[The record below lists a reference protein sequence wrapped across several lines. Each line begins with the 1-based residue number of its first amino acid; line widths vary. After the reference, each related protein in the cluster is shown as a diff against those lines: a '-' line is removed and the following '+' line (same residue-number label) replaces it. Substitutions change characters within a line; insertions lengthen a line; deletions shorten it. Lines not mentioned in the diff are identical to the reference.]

1 MTFFVISMSL
11 LASLVQNQNNKSKI
25 NRNSPSYFLKR
36 DGGFALCD
44 REIYECLSGSFPSF
58 YLVVSGK
65 KRNFAVK
72 LDVEL
77 KEWRMKQVE
86 ERYISLLTDFGFKRI
101 FGTAMNKDLLICFL
115 NSLFNGKQ
123 VVKDVSYLNP
133 EHVGDVYTDRKA
145 IFDVYCEGENG
156 EKFIVEMQNAYQTY
170 FKDRSLFYSTFP
182 IREQAPKGSDW
193 DFKLNHVYT
202 VALLNFNMNED
213 AFDQEKIRH
222 HIQLCDTA
230 THKIFYD
237 KLEFIYVEI
246 AKFNKTLGELETLY
260 EKWLYALKNL
270 YKLTQRPKELCD
282 KVFDRLF
289 EEAEIAKFTPLEM
302 REYEASKMAYRDIKN
317 SIDTAKQEG
326 KQEGLAEGMEK
337 GMEKGIE
344 IGKAE
349 GMEKGMNQ
357 KALDI
362 ARNMLADGVDI
373 NLIMKYSGLTLEQI
387 EKLK

>member
-1 MTFFVISMSL
+1 MRFGVGEGINQLFSKFLGKT
-11 LASLVQNQNNKSKI
+11 LACFKRKS
-25 NRNSPSYFLKR
+25 Y
-36 DGGFALCD
+36 LCF
-44 REIYECLSGSFPSF
+44 I
-58 YLVVSGK
+58 
-65 KRNFAVK
+65 KRNINN
-72 LDVEL
+72 LGI
-77 KEWRMKQVE
+77 MKQVE

-101 FGTAMNKDLLICFL
+101 FGSAPNKDLLICFL
-115 NSLFNGKQ
+115 NSLFNGRQ
-123 VVKDVSYLNP
+123 VVKDVKYLNP

-156 EKFIVEMQNAYQTY
+156 EKFIVEMQNAYQAY
-170 FKDRSLFYSTFP
+170 FKDRSLCYSTFP

-213 AFDQEKIRH
+213 AFDKEKIRH
-222 HIQLCDTA
+222 HVQLCDTA

-289 EEAEIAKFTPLEM
+289 EEAEIAKFTPQEI
-302 REYEASKMAYRDIKN
+302 REYEASKKAYRDIKN

-326 KQEGLAEGMEK
+326 KQEGLAEGMELGMKKGMKK
-337 GMEKGIE
+337 GMEKGKNERSLE
-344 IGKAE
+344 IAKT
-349 GMEKGMNQ
+349 
-357 KALDI
+357 
-362 ARNMLADGVDI
+362 MLADGVDI
-373 NLIMKYSGLTLEQI
+373 NLIMKYSGLTQEQI
-387 EKLK
+387 DKLK